1 MGCGLGAR
9 VKGWMGGRAH
19 QDGAEGFHTASPC
32 CDSQLGAN
40 YAMAGTDAWRVCSK
54 PIRGFVALK
63 KAWRHNFRETV
74 FGVAFCVLYFSC
86 PPRPWPSA
94 ANALLPPVRG
104 AAVGS
109 GHLGGALPRPPVA
122 MRDPVHGHHA
132 CPMYT
137 SAWGFFIGQCAG
149 KRKPTPWHSGA
160 GGDVRDPLGGRQWL
174 MSTTL
179 GGAHRP
185 LMSTQRVRH
194 FASGRGA

>member
-40 YAMAGTDAWRVCSK
+40 YAMA
-54 PIRGFVALK
+54 
-63 KAWRHNFRETV
+63 
-74 FGVAFCVLYFSC
+74 
-86 PPRPWPSA
+86 PWPSA

-149 KRKPTPWHSGA
+149 KRKPNPWHSGA